1 MRMFNWLMF
10 QDILHLLFS
19 DTDVSGFREVQ
30 KVKRMIM
37 IIEIPIVTD
46 LGNGLVVGES
56 TF

>member
-10 QDILHLLFS
+10 QDILHL
-19 DTDVSGFREVQ
+19 TDVSGFREVQ